1 MAFSLS
7 SQCSA
12 RGRACSAASDA
23 LRQQSSPQPC
33 CSACAVSRAPQ
44 QCHCLCPVTETTRRQ
59 PAVAGAGE
67 RSPRASGESSA
78 STRRRRRALFSASAG
93 GPRTA
98 SSGVAAPPS
107 AKQTG
112 TPPCLRRRE
121 ESSAPDAVAVAGGTP
136 TRATGLSLRSLA
148 DTASRAHG
156 LGAWTHSSPTPR
168 RRVVA
173 HKAQKGKGPTRG
185 GFR

>member
-1 MAFSLS
+1 MCSALR
-7 SQCSA
+7 QCSA

-78 STRRRRRALFSASAG
+78 STRRRRRALFSASAD

-98 SSGVAAPPS
+98 DLAGSPQCPSGLGPHPAYAVERSRQRPTPS
-107 AKQTG
+107 RLLVG
-112 TPPCLRRRE
+112 PRRRNRDE
-121 ESSAPDAVAVAGGTP
+121 PQVTLATQLAGC
-136 TRATGLSLRSLA
+136 
-148 DTASRAHG
+148 AHPQG
-156 LGAWTHSSPTPR
+156 LGHSSPSPR
-168 RRVVA
+168 RRVA
-173 HKAQKGKGPTRG
+173 HVEPKAGQGPRA